1 MTVPG
6 ISRDVAARMDEVC
19 GSPPRL
25 APLEGEALG
34 EREIDVIMRMREITS
49 YPADQPIH
57 PFFSTLAHQPAFF
70 EAYMQLGISAMATAT
85 LPQRTRELLI
95 LRTGW
100 LCGAPYQFGEHVAAA
115 RKIGMTAEDIERI
128 KQGSSAAGW
137 DEADHAILQAAEE
150 LHADAMISDATW
162 AALAARLSPRELIEL
177 MMIAGHYHTTAFIQ
191 NTLRFRLNDYN
202 RGLEAV

>member
-1 MTVPG
+1 MSED
-6 ISRDVAARMDEVC
+6 IAARMEKVC
-19 GSPPRL
+19 GNPPRL
-25 APLEGEALG
+25 EPLRDEALG
-34 EREIDVIMRMREITS
+34 EREMDVIMRMREITS

-70 EAYMQLGISAMATAT
+70 EAYMQLGISAMATAA
-85 LPQRTRELLI
+85 LPQRTRELII

-100 LCGAPYQFGEHVAAA
+100 LCGAPYQFGEHVVSA
-115 RKIGMTAEDIERI
+115 RKIGVTAEEIERI
-128 KQGSSAAGW
+128 KQGSSAVGW
-137 DEADHAILQAAEE
+137 DEADRAVIRAAEE

-162 AALAARLSPRELIEL
+162 ALLAERLSPRELIEL

-202 RGLEAV
+202 LGLESA